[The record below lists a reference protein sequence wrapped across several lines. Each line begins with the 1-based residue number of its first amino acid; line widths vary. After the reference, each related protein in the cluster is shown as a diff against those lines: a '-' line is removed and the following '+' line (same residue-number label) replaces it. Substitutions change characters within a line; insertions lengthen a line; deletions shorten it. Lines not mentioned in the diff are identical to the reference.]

1 MNNIIVEYLVH
12 AQTVFTMQ
20 DLFLTHAKEKS
31 QSTRLSFPL
40 LLPLPFLSMFSSG
53 VTTTISLT
61 HVQLR
66 PRLLLFGCQSAVV
79 SLSFV
84 RNWSGDHDR
93 IISLS
98 KEG

>member
-1 MNNIIVEYLVH
+1 MN

-20 DLFLTHAKEKS
+20 ALFFHPRKRKEPGYKAIS
-31 QSTRLSFPL
+31 PL
-40 LLPLPFLSMFSSG
+40 LLPLLFPSIFFLLGF
-53 VTTTISLT
+53 TATISLI
-61 HVQLR
+61 HLQLR

-79 SLSFV
+79 LLSLV

>member
-1 MNNIIVEYLVH
+1 MH

-20 DLFLTHAKEKS
+20 ALFPTHAKEKS
-31 QSTRLSFPL
+31 QDLRLPLPL
-40 LLPLPFLSMFSSG
+40 LLPLLFLFIFSSG
-53 VTTTISLT
+53 VTTTISLSRM
-61 HVQLR
+61 QLR
-66 PRLLLFGCQSAVV
+66 PRLLLFGCQSVVV

-84 RNWSGDHDR
+84 RIWSGDHDR